1 MTEPTHESCGRRWC
15 DDVTGHLCDA
25 AQSKGT
31 RKITSHVETK
41 FQSLFS
47 YLNLSMWF
55 KKKGNEIAT
64 ASSGKFCHSSSHSFL
79 SFILSS
85 SVVSCFYRILKQP
98 WEFFFKVIIWVSFL
112 PVFQ

>member
-55 KKKGNEIAT
+55 KKK
-64 ASSGKFCHSSSHSFL
+64 
-79 SFILSS
+79 
-85 SVVSCFYRILKQP
+85 RQ
-98 WEFFFKVIIWVSFL
+98 
-112 PVFQ
+112 